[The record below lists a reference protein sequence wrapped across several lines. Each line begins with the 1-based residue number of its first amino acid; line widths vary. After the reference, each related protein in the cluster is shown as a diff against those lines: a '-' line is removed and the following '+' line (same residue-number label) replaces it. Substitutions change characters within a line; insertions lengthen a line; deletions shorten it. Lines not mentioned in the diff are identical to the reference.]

1 MYFYM
6 FGMDAAEPEHCAAQL
21 AKLGFSAVVCPADQR
36 CIGAVRNAGM
46 DAFVC
51 AQAFPLTS
59 GISKCQDVDGRE
71 RVWFSSGCPND
82 PDDIRRR
89 EDRWYA
95 LAQMEGLSGVF
106 IDGARFASPASP
118 EGFESLFTCFCPN
131 CMAQME
137 AEGFHAEEMRNGVRE
152 WRDGLRPL
160 PPAEWLAF
168 RQIVVDREMNRFVRC
183 VKAANASLLTGAFV
197 FPASLGALVGQT
209 ASACASMDICAPMLY
224 RCYGELEGPAT
235 LNHEYA
241 ALREHFGA
249 GRTLALTGVSAPDDV
264 LSLGFPP
271 SQIRRETAHAG
282 VAGTTRLAPI
292 LQLDDP
298 LLVQSIAAAIDG
310 GATDVGFFMY
320 DSALL
325 HRLPDLNRF

>member
-6 FGMDAAEPEHCAAQL
+6 FGMDAAEPEHCAARL
-21 AKLGFSAVVCPADQR
+21 AKLGFSAVVCPADRR
-36 CIGAVRNAGM
+36 CIDAVR
-46 DAFVC
+46 DADMEAYVC
-51 AQAFPLTS
+51 AQAFPLES
-59 GISKCQDVDGRE
+59 GASRCQDVNGNE

-82 PDDIRRR
+82 PDAVRSRQ
-89 EDRWYA
+89 DRWFA
-95 LAQMEGLSGVF
+95 LAQMEGLTGAF

-137 AEGFHAEEMRNGVRE
+137 ADGFHAEDVRNGVRE
-152 WRDGLRPL
+152 WRDGLQPL

-168 RQIVVDREMNRFVRC
+168 RRITVNREMNRFVRC

-241 ALREHFGA
+241 ALLKYFGA
-249 GRTLALTGVSAPDDV
+249 GRTLALTGVSVPEDV
-264 LSLGFPP
+264 LSRGFPP
-271 SQIRRETAHAG
+271 SQIRRETALAENTG
-282 VAGTTRLAPI
+282 KTRLAPI

-298 LLVQSIAAAIDG
+298 LLVQSIASAIDG
-310 GATDVGFFMY
+310 GATGVGFFMY

-325 HRLPDLNRF
+325 QRLPDLHRF